1 MALMI
6 AIVDDLASDREKLHR
21 DVENFFRSTSHDI
34 DCRLFPSA
42 EEFLKSDFRAQLVF
56 LDICMEGMNGVELAK
71 TLREKDEK
79 LLIVFL
85 STSSDFAFDA
95 FPVHPFD
102 YLVKPYNK
110 DNLTRVL
117 QEALR
122 VMGIADPKVEIRFSR
137 STQQIPLRLIVSAV
151 AQGHSVEIAM
161 LGAKPVRSIMR
172 FSEIETLLCSDY
184 RFLPCNRG
192 VIVNMDHVL
201 SLNGDVLMMK
211 NGTSFSLRTRNRRE
225 LIAQFTQYQISRLK
239 GGL

>member
-6 AIVDDLASDREKLHR
+6 AIVDDLESDREKLR
-21 DVENFFRSTSHDI
+21 KDVESFFRSTSHDI

-42 EEFLKSDFRAQLVF
+42 EAFLKSDFRAQLVF

-95 FPVHPFD
+95 FPLHPFD

-137 STQQIPLRLIVSAV
+137 STQLIPLRLIISAV

-172 FSEIETLLCSDY
+172 FSEVETLLCRDY